1 MSTPK
6 AFLCAMNSFQGD
18 WIPEEIAR
26 SVPSKLS
33 DNLALDKLAS
43 CLYYYNNL
51 AVSIFQSHM
60 GDILKYYWIEKNF
73 AEFHNSML
81 FILLSQLPSS
91 LFEFSSSYNLHNP
104 LSLQLFLLLSY
115 QDSPCQTSDT
125 LETSSCK
132 SDVKE
137 SRQIQSMCG
146 QGLCFL
152 LQLL

>member
-1 MSTPK
+1 MAIFVLTSLMWKGIKSLTLFHSLGAVGLKQHFVDIKTEMSTPK

-115 QDSPCQTSDT
+115 
-125 LETSSCK
+125 
-132 SDVKE
+132 
-137 SRQIQSMCG
+137 
-146 QGLCFL
+146 
-152 LQLL
+152 